1 MFTSNKRVIRNG
13 YLVAFEGE
21 VMSDE
26 EAAKRGLLDPEP
38 EGNPKAKSASR
49 KPKPKAKP
57 VKEEPEEE
65 TEEEFDEGEEA

>member
-13 YLVAFEGE
+13 FLVAFEGE

-38 EGNPKAKSASR
+38 DE
-49 KPKPKAKP
+49 KPKPKTTRRKAKP
-57 VKEEPEEE
+57 KAVEAEEDEEY
-65 TEEEFDEGEEA
+65 DEDEEA